1 MERSESGDGIMRWK
15 GSERS
20 GGAMRWKG
28 VRAAME
34 KWGGKGS
41 ERSDEKIELEMVV
54 RAAAER

>member
-1 MERSESGDGIMRWK
+1 MEDRNGES
-15 GSERS
+15 SERS

-41 ERSDEKIELEMVV
+41 ERSDGKIELEMVV
-54 RAAAER
+54 RAAVER